1 MIDMQQMK
9 HVLALAEHRNF
20 HRAAKAVHLSQPALS
35 KSIQRLEQDYGVK
48 LFDRGPNS
56 VTPTPFGRAVMERAR
71 RITAEAAEIQRDVD
85 LLLGSSRG
93 HFSLGAGPIA
103 AEWILAPA
111 VGQIVGKHPD
121 LTISTKIDYSVSSL
135 ESLEMGEIDLY
146 VGDVTEAKGVN
157 RFEVIELPR
166 LPIIMFC
173 RPDHPLLQKSRIK
186 IPDLQ
191 KYPLVGPKLPT
202 RAYLWFGDRPL
213 RKEEEAFLAGPW
225 TVECDHFAF
234 LKQIV
239 RSSLSISG
247 APRDVIR
254 DDLEKGILAD
264 LQVVEPK
271 FTPHG
276 GIARTKHR
284 TALPGVDALV
294 SEILAMA
301 RSWKL

>member
-35 KSIQRLEQDYGVK
+35 KSIKRLEQDYGVQ
-48 LFDRGPNS
+48 LFDRGADS
-56 VTPTPFGRAVMERAR
+56 VTLTPFGRAVMERAR
-71 RITAEAAEIQRDVD
+71 KITAEAVEIRRDFD
-85 LLLGSSRG
+85 LLLGSSAG
-93 HFSLGAGPIA
+93 HLSLGTGPIA

-111 VGQIVGKHPD
+111 VGRIIEKHPS
-121 LTISTKIDYSVSSL
+121 LTISTEIDDPVSSL
-135 ESLEMGEIDLY
+135 ESLQLGEIDLF
-146 VGDVTEAKGVN
+146 VGDVTEARGVK
-157 RFEVIELPR
+157 RFEVIDLPR

-173 RPDHPLLQKSRIK
+173 RSDHPLLQKSRIK

-213 RKEEEAFLAGPW
+213 RKDEAAFLAGPW
-225 TVECDHFAF
+225 AVECDNFAF

-239 RSSLSISG
+239 RSSLGISG

-254 DDLEKGILAD
+254 EDLDKGILAD

-276 GIARTKHR
+276 GIVRIKHR
-284 TALPGVDALV
+284 TALPAVDALV
-294 SEILAMA
+294 SEILTMA
-301 RSWKL
+301 RCWKL